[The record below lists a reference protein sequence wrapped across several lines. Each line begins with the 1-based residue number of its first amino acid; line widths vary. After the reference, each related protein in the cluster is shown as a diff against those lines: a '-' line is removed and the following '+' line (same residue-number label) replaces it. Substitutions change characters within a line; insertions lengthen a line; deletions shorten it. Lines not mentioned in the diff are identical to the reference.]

1 MFGEGAQRNSRY
13 NKGEAKAC
21 AAILRLL
28 QLKAKNS
35 SLSVAVMSPYRRQ
48 VTEIRRQLQEARLLD
63 LQVSSI
69 DAFQGR
75 EVDVALLSCVRSGK
89 ERNLGF
95 VSDVRRMNV
104 ALTRARRSLIVL
116 GNSSVL
122 SQVTSQPSA
131 WGGTRG
137 DDVGAE

>member
-1 MFGEGAQRNSRY
+1 
-13 NKGEAKAC
+13 
-21 AAILRLL
+21 
-28 QLKAKNS
+28 
-35 SLSVAVMSPYRRQ
+35 VMSPYRRQ

-89 ERNLGF
+89 EKNLGF

-122 SQVTSQPSA
+122 
-131 WGGTRG
+131 
-137 DDVGAE
+137 